1 MQAHIQKWGNSLG
14 LRIPL
19 RWAKLL
25 NLHQGSAVT
34 LEIDDGRLIIHPP
47 KYCLDTMLNEITPK
61 NQHHSILDDG
71 KKGNEEW

>member
-19 RWAKLL
+19 QWAKQL

-34 LEIDDGRLIIHPP
+34 LEIDRGRLIIQPP
-47 KYCLDTMLNEITPK
+47 KYCLDDMLSKITPK
-61 NQHHSILDDG
+61 NQHHQILDDD